1 MGVENDI
8 GTGFGEPGGTSP
20 PRITS
25 STPLQGSGAGCKSC
39 HHDLQRGMPLYC
51 VVPENI
57 HTPPPPTEYHWKSW
71 GRGGDKGSYFRGAG
85 GGGVYWKLLFQRVMN
100 HEQNN
105 ESNIQSIIS
114 IKTYVRCF
122 ETKLS
127 TPGHWDQV
135 NIIGFNVSVF
145 LWVS

>member
-1 MGVENDI
+1 MKIKRDE
-8 GTGFGEPGGTSP
+8 TGESP

-25 STPLQGSGAGCKSC
+25 STPLRGSGAGCKSC
-39 HHDLQRGMPLYC
+39 HHDLHRGMPLYC

-57 HTPPPPTEYHWKSW
+57 HTPHGISLEILR
-71 GRGGDKGSYFRGAG
+71 GRGGQRQLLPRGWG
-85 GGGVYWKLLFQRVMN
+85 GGYWKLLFQRVMN

-122 ETKLS
+122 ETKFS
-127 TPGHWDQV
+127 TPG
-135 NIIGFNVSVF
+135 
-145 LWVS
+145 L

>member
-57 HTPPPPTEYHWKSW
+57 HTPPPPRNIIGNPE
-71 GRGGDKGSYFRGAG
+71 GEGGTKAVISEGLG
-85 GGGVYWKLLFQRVMN
+85 GGGF
-100 HEQNN
+100 
-105 ESNIQSIIS
+105 
-114 IKTYVRCF
+114 
-122 ETKLS
+122 
-127 TPGHWDQV
+127 
-135 NIIGFNVSVF
+135 IGNYFSRG
-145 LWVS
+145 